1 MSTITRILWLF
12 VGLCAGIIDIGATW
26 MSDLK
31 EGICAEAFWL
41 NREQCCW
48 SVSNTDANDD
58 YCQQVNAGINQIL
71 YSRSTRIHGG
81 SIFLDFFAP
90 PYTRINILNEL
101 WTCIPQ
107 KYVPMNQKKK
117 NWQSKVC
124 LYEFEW
130 FHSMYNDQH
139 QLPTCTFF
147 MHLLLCYI
155 LVWLMHCTNVHLLTR
170 NWVYFSF
177 QWKTWSEIFGGSR
190 SGAGSYVV
198 TYFIYMLWA
207 IVFAMLAALFVRV
220 FAPYAC
226 GSGIPE
232 VSSPLLMEA
241 GWSTNLSSNLFLHS
255 KLYIFVHHLSFL

>member
-101 WTCIPQ
+101 WTCISSLMIIHVYPP
-107 KYVPMNQKKK
+107 KYVLMNLEKKIDNPK
-117 NWQSKVC
+117 FAYMNLNDSTVC
-124 LYEFEW
+124 TMTNTNY
-130 FHSMYNDQH
+130 
-139 QLPTCTFF
+139 
-147 MHLLLCYI
+147 LL
-155 LVWLMHCTNVHLLTR
+155 VP
-170 NWVYFSF
+170 FSC
-177 QWKTWSEIFGGSR
+177 IC
-190 SGAGSYVV
+190 SYA
-198 TYFIYMLWA
+198 IY
-207 IVFAMLAALFVRV
+207 
-220 FAPYAC
+220 
-226 GSGIPE
+226 
-232 VSSPLLMEA
+232 
-241 GWSTNLSSNLFLHS
+241 
-255 KLYIFVHHLSFL
+255 